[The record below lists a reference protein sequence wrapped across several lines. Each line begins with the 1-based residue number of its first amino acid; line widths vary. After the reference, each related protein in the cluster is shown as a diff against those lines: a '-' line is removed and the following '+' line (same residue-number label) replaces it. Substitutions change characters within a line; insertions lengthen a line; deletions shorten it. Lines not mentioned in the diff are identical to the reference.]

1 MKSFLLKGE
10 KMKKLDM
17 DDQDIIEQLEEE
29 FGCKM
34 KILNMDDPDFIE
46 QLEKALGC
54 NLNDCEITTPQFLR
68 EDGIL
73 PGKPPKDKKFF
84 DSLKN
89 VPEKTLIQ
97 LGLRQW
103 KRGHWLYPGEWYDSI
118 PEGYPVVDIFGET
131 ELFEH
136 GKTDD
141 DIRCGCLAFGFIKND
156 GNNEYKVRNTILL

>member
-1 MKSFLLKGE
+1 MILGRCYGIEHFTGQWIRCGNPNCGGE
-10 KMKKLDM
+10 ATK
-17 DDQDIIEQLEEE
+17 
-29 FGCKM
+29 
-34 KILNMDDPDFIE
+34 
-46 QLEKALGC
+46 
-54 NLNDCEITTPQFLR
+54 

-141 DIRCGCLAFGFIKND
+141 DIRFGCLAYGFIKND
-156 GNNEYKVRNTILL
+156 GNSEKGNNEYSR